1 MSRSIL
7 FCHCTWARVV
17 DASVKAELLETLA
30 GSDAPF
36 EAVPDLCELA
46 ARKDPRLA
54 ELAAAANTS
63 ERPLRIAACFPRAV
77 RWLFAAAGSE
87 LPETVAVH
95 NMRET
100 PADELSAQLLAEEDA
115 APAEPAPAPSEDP
128 S

>member
-1 MSRSIL
+1 MSEPAPIL
-7 FCHCTWARVV
+7 YCHCAFAKVIKPE
-17 DASVKAELLETLA
+17 VKQAVLGALVA
-30 GSDAPF
+30 DGRPF

-115 APAEPAPAPSEDP
+115 APAEPAPSEDP